1 MQGTHVA
8 IALVV
13 SIGLMAM
20 PFSDIGM
27 QHAAAVANDT
37 TLYVGGSGPGNYS
50 SIQAALDAA
59 GDGDT
64 VYVYSGTYRETISIS
79 CQLRLTGEHR
89 HDTIIAGDR
98 AGTVVDIA
106 AAGTVVDNITVTGAG
121 GGENTAGVNISADHV
136 VLKDTVV
143 DDSEH
148 HAVILSAAS
157 ACTLSGNIITGHRY
171 TGVYIDRNSPSNTV
185 TRNRIHPGISGV
197 YAAAG
202 SQTISYNTISNC
214 SKGIYLEGSP
224 GNAVIGNHF
233 AGNQEGLFCSYA
245 AGNTITSN
253 TFISNIR
260 HARFIKLLRPGYLT
274 PNTWRQNY
282 WDDWNHVGGKIIYGA
297 IYIPSFSLIGLFMPW
312 IEVDWHPATEPYPS
326 ASIASSYT

>member
-8 IALVV
+8 IALAL
-13 SIGLMAM
+13 SIGLTMA
-20 PFSDIGM
+20 PLSGGM
-27 QHAAAVANDT
+27 QHVAMANDT

-50 SIQAALDAA
+50 TIQAALDAA

-79 CQLRLTGEHR
+79 CPLRLTGEHR
-89 HDTIIAGDR
+89 HDTVIDGHR
-98 AGTVVDIA
+98 AGTVVHIA
-106 AAGTVVDNITVTGAG
+106 AEAVVDNITVTGAG
-121 GGENTAGVNISADHV
+121 GGENTAGINISADNV

-157 ACTLSGNIITGHRY
+157 ACTLSGNELTGHRY
-171 TGVYIDRNSPSNTV
+171 TGVYLDRNSPSNTV

-202 SQTISYNTISNC
+202 GQTISYNNISNC

-224 GNAVIGNHF
+224 GNTVIGNHL

-245 AGNTITSN
+245 AGNTITEN
-253 TFISNIR
+253 TFISNTR
-260 HARFIKLLRPGYLT
+260 HARFIKLLRPGFLA
-274 PNTWRQNY
+274 PNRWSRNY

-312 IEVDWHPATEPYPS
+312 IEIDWHPAAEPYPA
-326 ASIASSYT
+326 ASVGPNHT